1 MARVSTKENKNIYQ
15 ITREGLKLSREAAS
29 ELLESIPPERIE
41 KIENERSLPHPDEVL
56 VMSDKYMQPSLCNY
70 YCANQCPIGQEY
82 VPEIKVKDLSQIVLE
97 LQKLQEQIA
106 RKRQLEAQ
114 VSELRTQ
121 RSTLSTRVRELEAIK
136 MQEQADV
143 DKLEGRSLAAF
154 FYNVIGKMDEQLN
167 KEREE
172 AYAARVK
179 YDAAARELTAVEDE
193 LARYE
198 AELSSL
204 RDCERQYDAVL
215 QEKAGAVKAAGGPAA
230 EEILKLEERLAFL
243 ESQKRELRE
252 AVSAGNSALS
262 TANHVLSSLDSAE
275 GWGTWDLFGG
285 GLISDLAKHSHLDEA
300 QGNIEHLQ
308 SQLRRF
314 KTELADVRISAD
326 MQVNVD
332 GFLRFADYFFDGLF
346 ADWAVLDRINQSQ
359 EQVHS
364 TKRQIENVLS
374 RLNGMQRS
382 VEQEQN
388 QLESKL
394 DTLVRDA
401 KI

>member
-1 MARVSTKENKNIYQ
+1 MKFY
-15 ITREGLKLSREAAS
+15 
-29 ELLESIPPERIE
+29 
-41 KIENERSLPHPDEVL
+41 DE
-56 VMSDKYMQPSLCNY
+56 Q
-70 YCANQCPIGQEY
+70 
-82 VPEIKVKDLSQIVLE
+82 
-97 LQKLQEQIA
+97 LQKLQERIA

-121 RSTLSTRVRELEAIK
+121 HSALSARVQELEAIK

-154 FYNVIGKMDEQLN
+154 FYHVIGKMDEQLN

-172 AYAARVK
+172 AYAAKVK
-179 YDAAARELTAVEDE
+179 YDAAARELSAVEEE

-198 AELSSL
+198 AELADL
-204 RDCERQYDAVL
+204 HDCERQYDTVL
-215 QEKAGAVKAAGGPAA
+215 KEKADAVKAAGGTAA
-230 EEILKLEERLAFL
+230 EEILKAEERLAFL
-243 ESQKRELRE
+243 DSQSRELQE
-252 AVSAGNSALS
+252 AVSVGSSALS
-262 TANHVLSSLDSAE
+262 TTDQVLSSLDSAE
-275 GWGTWDLFGG
+275 GWGTWDLLGG

-300 QGNIEHLQ
+300 QDNIERLQ

-346 ADWAVLDRINQSQ
+346 ADWAVLDKISQSQ
-359 EQVHS
+359 ERVRS
-364 TKRQIENVLS
+364 TRCQIESVLS
-374 RLNGMQRS
+374 RLDGMQRS
-382 VEQEQN
+382 VEREQA
-388 QLESKL
+388 QLQNKL
-394 DTLVRDA
+394 DSLVRDA

>member
-1 MARVSTKENKNIYQ
+1 MMWGLIFICGKEREVSMKFY
-15 ITREGLKLSREAAS
+15 
-29 ELLESIPPERIE
+29 
-41 KIENERSLPHPDEVL
+41 DE
-56 VMSDKYMQPSLCNY
+56 Q
-70 YCANQCPIGQEY
+70 
-82 VPEIKVKDLSQIVLE
+82 
-97 LQKLQEQIA
+97 LQRLQEQIA

-114 VSELRTQ
+114 ISELRTQ
-121 RSTLSTRVRELEAIK
+121 RSTLSARVRELEAIK

-179 YDAAARELTAVEDE
+179 YDAVARELAAVEED
-193 LARYE
+193 LARCE
-198 AELSSL
+198 AELTGL
-204 RDCERQYDAVL
+204 RDCEKRYDSVL
-215 QEKAGAVKAAGGPAA
+215 QEKATAVKNAGGAAA

-243 ESQKRELRE
+243 NSQNRELRE
-252 AVSAGNSALS
+252 AVSAGNSALN
-262 TANHVLSSLDSAE
+262 TANQVLSSLDSAE
-275 GWGTWDLFGG
+275 SWGTWDLFGG

-314 KTELADVRISAD
+314 KTELADVKISAN

-346 ADWAVLDRINQSQ
+346 ADWAVLDKISQAQ

-364 TKRQIENVLS
+364 TRRQIENVLS
-374 RLNGMQRS
+374 RLCGMQRS
-382 VEQEQN
+382 VEQEQV
-388 QLESKL
+388 QLQTKL

-401 KI
+401 II